1 MAIDRLGAPDH
12 IGDHVGDHIGD
23 RRRVAVAYVG
33 VTEQFLR
40 SLEVAPGTRLRA
52 AIEQSGVLAKCP
64 EIDLA
69 LYKVG
74 VYGKLQ
80 DLDRV
85 LEDGERVE
93 IYRPLIADPRQ
104 ARKRRAEEGRPLRKG
119 GD

>member
-1 MAIDRLGAPDH
+1 MASEHGPGHGRDQGQDQI
-12 IGDHVGDHIGD
+12 
-23 RRRVAVAYVG
+23 RVAVAYVG
-33 VTEQFLR
+33 ATEQFLR

-69 LYKVG
+69 VHRVG
-74 VYGKLQ
+74 VFGKLQ

-93 IYRPLIADPRQ
+93 IYRPLTADPKE
-104 ARKRRAEEGRPLRKG
+104 ARKRRAEEGKPLRRG
-119 GD
+119 GG